1 MVELRPR
8 VDWRQTVL
16 TLRRMLGLSQAHT
29 RGEAHSTALQ
39 STESTLLLK
48 SGFLYK
54 NGSQFIRPAK
64 KKKQRIIRVSF
75 VMNNLIRTYLQF
87 HRCGRTLTEILL
99 ILSEQT
105 PLSCWK
111 ELVFLH
117 VLLFFLEIK
126 KCLSH
131 DNARTR

>member
-1 MVELRPR
+1 MP
-8 VDWRQTVL
+8 
-16 TLRRMLGLSQAHT
+16 GLSQAHT

-48 SGFLYK
+48 PGFLYK

-64 KKKQRIIRVSF
+64 KKQRIIRVPF

-117 VLLFFLEIK
+117 VLLFCLEIK